1 MLWKKWILLLTVILC
16 CNFFFNS
23 HDQDPTSSK
32 LSYHS
37 TRFSRRILKEKCIN
51 MRLIPI
57 LLVEYFWRGR
67 GGGVLCCG
75 WWHWEKYYFVWN
87 IFIFIR
93 FEVNMSV
100 TWKFWRDPLEVDSN
114 STLIHGSKSKSNMV
128 FLCCIILNGYFWRE
142 WGLWQFLL
150 V

>member
-51 MRLIPI
+51 MKLIPI
-57 LLVEYFWRGR
+57 LQVEYFWRVRGGR
-67 GGGVLCCG
+67 GG
-75 WWHWEKYYFVWN
+75 WWQWGKYPFVWN
-87 IFIFIR
+87 IFIN
-93 FEVNMSV
+93 VNMSV
-100 TWKFWRDPLEVDSN
+100 TLKVWRDPLEVDSN